1 MRMSPRIPQLPPTVS
16 VHGHRLQLELVPS
29 QTARKT
35 WHVTEQ
41 LGEHLVGQAPLHYE
55 HDQFS
60 TETST
65 GTITDADWG
74 VVLTRAFG
82 RSWSPPR

>member
-1 MRMSPRIPQLPPTVS
+1 MRMPPRIPQLPSTVS

-41 LGEHLVGQAPLHYE
+41 LGAHLVGQARLYYE
-55 HDQFS
+55 RGEFS
-60 TETST
+60 METST
-65 GTITDADWG
+65 GTIKDADWG
-74 VVLTRAFG
+74 VVLMRAFG

>member
-1 MRMSPRIPQLPPTVS
+1 MPPRIPQLPSTVS

-41 LGEHLVGQAPLHYE
+41 LGEHLVGQPPLLFE
-55 HDQFS
+55 GGAFS

-74 VVLTRAFG
+74 VVLMRAFG
-82 RSWSPPR
+82 RSWSPPKS

>member
-1 MRMSPRIPQLPPTVS
+1 MRMPPRIPQLPSTVS
-16 VHGHRLQLELVPS
+16 VHGHWLQLELVPS
-29 QTARKT
+29 QTARKE
-35 WHVTEQ
+35 WRVTEQ
-41 LGEHLVGQAPLHYE
+41 LGAHLVGQAPLLYE
-55 HDQFS
+55 CGEFS

-74 VVLTRAFG
+74 VVLMRAFG

>member
-1 MRMSPRIPQLPPTVS
+1 MRMPPRIPQLPSTVS

-29 QTARKT
+29 QTARTT
-35 WHVTEQ
+35 WHVTER
-41 LGEHLVGQAPLHYE
+41 LGAHLVGQAPLLYE
-55 HDQFS
+55 RGEFS

-74 VVLTRAFG
+74 VVLMRAFG

>member
-1 MRMSPRIPQLPPTVS
+1 MQMPPHIPKLPATAS
-16 VHGHRLQLELVPS
+16 VHGHRLQLDLVPS
-29 QTARKT
+29 DTARKT
-35 WHVTEQ
+35 WTVTEM
-41 LGEHLVGQAPLHYE
+41 LGSHRVGQPPLQYE
-55 HDQFS
+55 RGEFS
-60 TETST
+60 TVTST